1 MSLKLAKFLIS
12 EFYENND
19 KYAVIEFFRRS
30 PHGYLSMLLI
40 YSNQIEKNELS
51 LSDIYK
57 NIPDKIASQLK
68 IHNLINDAVDA
79 GFLKKDTMT
88 KDSRAVSITLA
99 DEALEAIK
107 NWLDQFNEVIN

>member
-1 MSLKLAKFLIS
+1 M
-12 EFYENND
+12 
-19 KYAVIEFFRRS
+19 
-30 PHGYLSMLLI
+30 
-40 YSNQIEKNELS
+40 S

-57 NIPDKIASQLK
+57 NIADKIASQLT

-88 KDSRAVSITLA
+88 KDSRALSITLA

>member
-1 MSLKLAKFLIS
+1 M
-12 EFYENND
+12 
-19 KYAVIEFFRRS
+19 
-30 PHGYLSMLLI
+30 
-40 YSNQIEKNELS
+40 S

-57 NIPDKIASQLK
+57 NIPDRIASQLT
-68 IHNLINDAVDA
+68 IHNLINDTVDA

>member
-1 MSLKLAKFLIS
+1 M
-12 EFYENND
+12 
-19 KYAVIEFFRRS
+19 
-30 PHGYLSMLLI
+30 
-40 YSNQIEKNELS
+40 S

-99 DEALEAIK
+99 YEALEAIK

>member
-1 MSLKLAKFLIS
+1 M
-12 EFYENND
+12 
-19 KYAVIEFFRRS
+19 
-30 PHGYLSMLLI
+30 
-40 YSNQIEKNELS
+40 S

-88 KDSRAVSITLA
+88 KYSRALSITLA